1 MPRRPTAGA
10 QRQQAHARLEEHPM
24 ALKVAFCG
32 KGGVGKTT
40 VAALYIRKLA
50 ASGIR
55 VVAVDADPV
64 PNLAAALGFPRD
76 LRLEPLSALRDL
88 VEERTGAQPGWG
100 TLFRLNPRV
109 DDLPERLGATAGNVR
124 LLVMG
129 TVDKGG
135 SGCVCPESVML
146 KALVSHLL
154 LQPDQAVVLDM
165 EAGVE
170 HLGRGTAAAVDRM
183 IAVVD
188 GGQRSHE
195 AARKIRALAADLG
208 VTSLSVI
215 VNRVRSA
222 AEAAQVREALPEMEF
237 LGALPWDPAI
247 LDADRSGTQ
256 PYPDLSC
263 APAELTSLVEAIGPV
278 NGR

>member
-1 MPRRPTAGA
+1 
-10 QRQQAHARLEEHPM
+10 M

-40 VAALYIRKLA
+40 VAALFVRKLA
-50 ASGIR
+50 EAGSR

-64 PNLAAALGFPRD
+64 PNLAAALSFPRE
-76 LRLEPLSALRDL
+76 LHPQPLSSLKEL
-88 VEERTGAQPGWG
+88 IHERTGAQPGWG
-100 TLFRLNPRV
+100 TLFRLNPKV
-109 DDLPERLGATAGNVR
+109 DDIPERLGASRGNVR

-154 LQPDQAVVLDM
+154 LQPDQAVVMDM

-170 HLGRGTAAAVDRM
+170 HLGRGTAASVDRM
-183 IAVVD
+183 IVVVD
-188 GGQRSHE
+188 PGRRSHE
-195 AARKIRALAADLG
+195 AARRIRALATDLG
-208 VTSLSVI
+208 VASLAV
-215 VNRVRSA
+215 VANRVRSP
-222 AEAAQVREALPEMEF
+222 AEADEVRKSLPEMDF

-247 LDADRSGTQ
+247 LDADRAGEA
-256 PYPDLSC
+256 PYADLSS
-263 APAELTSLVEAIGPV
+263 APGALASIVEAIRRGSP
-278 NGR
+278 GR

>member
-1 MPRRPTAGA
+1 
-10 QRQQAHARLEEHPM
+10 M

-40 VAALYIRKLA
+40 VAALYIRALA
-50 ASGIR
+50 ASGVR

-64 PNLAAALGFPRD
+64 PNLASALGFPRD
-76 LRLEPLSALRDL
+76 APLEPLSALKEL
-88 VEERTGAQPGWG
+88 VQERTGAQPGWG

-109 DDLPERLGATAGNVR
+109 DDLPERLGATSGNVR

-154 LQPDQAVVLDM
+154 LQPDQAVVMDM

-188 GGQRSHE
+188 AGQRSHE
-195 AARKIRALAADLG
+195 AARRIRALAADLG
-208 VTSLSVI
+208 VASLSVI
-215 VNRVRSA
+215 ANRVRSPEE
-222 AEAAQVREALPEMEF
+222 AERVRAALPEMEF

-247 LDADRSGTQ
+247 LDADLSGTQ
-256 PYPDLSC
+256 PYADLSR
-263 APAELTSLVEAIGPV
+263 APPELSALVESIGPV
-278 NGR
+278 R

>member
-1 MPRRPTAGA
+1 
-10 QRQQAHARLEEHPM
+10 M

-50 ASGIR
+50 QAGVQ

-76 LRLEPLSALRDL
+76 VRLEPLSALKDL
-88 VEERTGAQPGWG
+88 VQERTGAQPGWG
-100 TLFRLNPRV
+100 ALFRLNPRV
-109 DDLPERLGATAGNVR
+109 EDLPERLGATLGNVR

-154 LQPDQAVVLDM
+154 LQPNQAVVLDM

-170 HLGRGTAAAVDRM
+170 HLGRGTAASVDRM

-195 AARKIRALAADLG
+195 AARRIRALAADVG
-208 VTSLSVI
+208 VASLSVI
-215 VNRVRSA
+215 ANRVRSP
-222 AEAAQVREALPEMEF
+222 AEADRVREALPEMEF

-247 LDADRSGTQ
+247 LEADGDGAQ
-256 PYPDLSC
+256 PYADLTA

>member
-1 MPRRPTAGA
+1 MS
-10 QRQQAHARLEEHPM
+10 
-24 ALKVAFCG
+24 LKVAFCG

-40 VAALYIRKLA
+40 VAALYARTLA
-50 ASGIR
+50 AAGVR

-76 LRLEPLSALRDL
+76 VRLEPLSALREL

-100 TLFRLNPRV
+100 TLFRLNPKV

-146 KALVSHLL
+146 KTLVSHLL
-154 LQPDQAVVLDM
+154 LLPGQAVVMDM

-170 HLGRGTAAAVDRM
+170 HLGRGTAAAVDRLV
-183 IAVVD
+183 AVVD

-195 AARKIRALAADLG
+195 AARRIRALAEDLG
-208 VTSLSVI
+208 IRALGVVA
-215 VNRVRSA
+215 NRVRSK
-222 AEAAQVREALPEMEF
+222 AEAERIRDALPELEF
-237 LGALPWDPAI
+237 LGALPYDPAI
-247 LDADRSGTQ
+247 LDADREGAQ
-256 PYPDLSC
+256 PYAELSA
-263 APAELTSLVEAIGPV
+263 APAELGALVEAIGSA
-278 NGR
+278 RRA

>member
-1 MPRRPTAGA
+1 
-10 QRQQAHARLEEHPM
+10 M

-40 VAALYIRKLA
+40 VAALYVRKLA
-50 ASGIR
+50 AAGVR

-76 LRLEPLSALRDL
+76 VRLEPLSALKEL
-88 VEERTGAQPGWG
+88 VQERTGAQPGWG

-109 DDLPERLGATAGNVR
+109 DDLPERLGASAGNVR

-188 GGQRSHE
+188 AGQRSHE
-195 AARKIRALAADLG
+195 AARKIRSLAADLG
-208 VTSLSVI
+208 VASLAV
-215 VNRVRSA
+215 VANRVRSA
-222 AEAAQVREALPEMEF
+222 AEVERVRAALPEMEF
-237 LGALPWDPAI
+237 LGAIPYDPAI
-247 LDADRSGTQ
+247 LDADRDGTQ
-256 PYPDLSC
+256 PYAELSR
-263 APAELTSLVEAIGPV
+263 APAELSSIVAAIARAP
-278 NGR
+278 RRPS

>member
-1 MPRRPTAGA
+1 
-10 QRQQAHARLEEHPM
+10 M

-40 VAALYIRKLA
+40 VAALVIRELA
-50 ASGIR
+50 RAGIQ

-76 LRLEPLSALRDL
+76 LRLEPVAALKKL
-88 VEERTGAQPGWG
+88 IQERTGAQPGWG
-100 TLFRLNPRV
+100 TFFRLNPRV
-109 DDLPERLGATAGNVR
+109 DDLPERLGATRDNIR

-135 SGCVCPESVML
+135 SGCVCAESVML

-154 LQPDQAVVLDM
+154 LQPGQAVVMDM

-170 HLGRGTAAAVDRM
+170 HLGRGTAESVDRM

-188 GGQRSHE
+188 AGQRSHE
-195 AARKIRALAADLG
+195 AARRIRALAADIGIGSLG
-208 VTSLSVI
+208 VI
-215 VNRVRSA
+215 ANRVRSR
-222 AEAAQVREALPEMEF
+222 AEAEAVRAALPEMEF
-237 LGALPWDPAI
+237 LGALPYDAAI
-247 LDADRSGTQ
+247 LDADRDGAQ
-256 PYPDLSC
+256 PYAELSR
-263 APAELTSLVEAIGPV
+263 APAELGAIVEAIGAPRR
-278 NGR
+278 G

>member
-1 MPRRPTAGA
+1 
-10 QRQQAHARLEEHPM
+10 M

-50 ASGIR
+50 ESGVR

-64 PNLAAALGFPRD
+64 PNLASALGFPRD
-76 LRLEPLSALRDL
+76 VRLEPLSALKEL
-88 VEERTGAQPGWG
+88 VQERTGAQPGWG

-109 DDLPERLGATAGNVR
+109 DDLPERLGATAGNIR

-154 LQPDQAVVLDM
+154 LQPDQAVVMDM

-170 HLGRGTAAAVDRM
+170 HLGRGTAATVDRM

-188 GGQRSHE
+188 GGERSHE
-195 AARKIRALAADLG
+195 AARRIRALAADLG
-208 VTSLSVI
+208 VASLSVI
-215 VNRVRSA
+215 ANRVRSS
-222 AEAAQVREALPEMEF
+222 AEAERVRRALPEMEF

-247 LDADRSGTQ
+247 LEADHSGTQ
-256 PYPDLSC
+256 PYADLSR
-263 APAELTSLVEAIGPV
+263 APGELDALVEAIGPV
-278 NGR
+278 DRR

>member
-1 MPRRPTAGA
+1 
-10 QRQQAHARLEEHPM
+10 M

-40 VAALYIRKLA
+40 VAALFIRKLA
-50 ASGIR
+50 ATGSR
-55 VVAVDADPV
+55 VVAIDADPV
-64 PNLAAALGFPRD
+64 PNLAVALGFPRD
-76 LRLEPLSALRDL
+76 LSPQPLSALKDL
-88 VEERTGAQPGWG
+88 IRERTGAEPGWG

-109 DDLPERLGATAGNVR
+109 DDIPERLGATRENVR

-129 TVDKGG
+129 TVDRGG

-154 LQPDQAVVLDM
+154 LQPDQAVVMDM

-170 HLGRGTAAAVDRM
+170 HLGRGTAASVDRM
-183 IAVVD
+183 VVVVD
-188 GGQRSHE
+188 PGQRSHE

-208 VTSLSVI
+208 VASLAVMA
-215 VNRVRSA
+215 NRVRSSS
-222 AEAAQVREALPEMEF
+222 EADQVREALPDFEF

-247 LDADRSGTQ
+247 LDADRTGEV
-256 PYPDLSC
+256 PYPDLGR
-263 APAELTSLVEAIGPV
+263 APDAVAALVDSIRSVPP
-278 NGR
+278 GR